1 MTQHHPITLAA
12 LLLAGAAQAQQQLEA
27 VQVQGRATLGAADSA
42 SEGEVKAERLERRP
56 LLRPAELLEAMPG
69 MLVTQHSGD
78 GKANQYFLRGFN
90 LDHGSD
96 FATSVIG
103 MPVNMSS
110 HAHGQGYMDL
120 NFLIPELVSSLQYR
134 KGSHAAEDGDF
145 VTTGSARIAYQR
157 RLDAPFTEASL
168 GEHGYRRGL
177 VAADTALGPTGE
189 WRLLGALEASR
200 YDGPW
205 DQPEDLHRGN
215 GVLRLSRGD
224 ADNGL
229 AISAMSYSARW
240 RASEHVPERAFQSG
254 EIGRYGTLLANDGG
268 VTHRHSLSTE
278 CARSDAKQE
287 WRASAYVI
295 DYALNL
301 FSGPSGFINGAD
313 GDQHE
318 QADHRKLWGGQFKH
332 TLLSPAPNLELGWGL
347 QWRHDRIAQ
356 LGLYD
361 TVNRQRTHTV
371 REDRVEQDLLGLFG
385 EARWRVTPWLRA
397 HAGLRWDRL
406 RARNDALA
414 GEFNTDN
421 GGRASQ
427 TLWSPKLGLIA
438 RAAPGIELYAQWS
451 RGFRSNDVRGATSAT
466 NPNDGEPQALLPLLA
481 RTQSQEIGLRTQ
493 PARGWN
499 SSLVL
504 WQARLAS
511 ELVFVGDAGVT
522 EARGASRRR
531 GLEWSND
538 IAPWPWLLVDADMAW
553 SRARFVAAQ
562 VESGGGN
569 RVPNAVP
576 FNASLAA
583 TVKPTGPWFA
593 GLKLRYIGS
602 YALEESGREKS
613 RANWTANLKLGWR
626 LNPGNELSLDVLNLF
641 DRRANDIEY
650 WGEAC
655 TRAEGAGCGGGEGI
669 AGRLVHPMEPRAV
682 RVGWRASF

>member
-1 MTQHHPITLAA
+1 MRHPIALAT
-12 LLLAGAAQAQQQLEA
+12 LLLAGATQAQQQLEA
-27 VQVQGRATLGAADSA
+27 VQVVGRATLGAADSA

-96 FATSVIG
+96 FATSVLG

-134 KGSHAAEDGDF
+134 KGSYAAEDGDF
-145 VTTGSARIAYQR
+145 VTTGSARVAYKRQ
-157 RLDAPFTEASL
+157 LDAPFVEATL

-177 VAADTALGPTGE
+177 VAADTALGPGGD

-205 DQPEDLHRGN
+205 EQPEDLHRGN
-215 GVLRLSRGD
+215 GVLRLSTGD

-229 AISAMSYSARW
+229 AISLMSYSARW
-240 RASEHVPERAFQSG
+240 RASEHVPERAILTG

-268 VTHRHSLSTE
+268 VTHRHSLSAE
-278 CARSDAKQE
+278 WARSDAKQE
-287 WRASAYVI
+287 WRASGYVI
-295 DYALNL
+295 DYGLNL
-301 FSGPSGFINGAD
+301 FSGPSGFINGPE

-318 QADHRKLWGGQFKH
+318 QVDRRKLWGGQFKH
-332 TLLSPAPNLELGWGL
+332 TLLAPLPDLELGWGA
-347 QWRHDRIAQ
+347 QWRHDRIGQ
-356 LGLYD
+356 LGLYN
-361 TVNRQRTHTV
+361 TVDRQRTHTL

-385 EARWRVTPWLRA
+385 EARYRLAPWLRA

-406 RARNDALA
+406 RARNEALA
-414 GEFNTDN
+414 GEFNGDN
-421 GGRASQ
+421 GGRASK

-438 RAAPGIELYAQWS
+438 RAAPNLELYAQWS
-451 RGFRSNDVRGATSAT
+451 KGFRSNDVRGATSAT

-481 RTQSQEIGLRTQ
+481 RTQGQEIGLRTQ

-511 ELVFVGDAGVT
+511 ELVFVGDEGVT

-538 IAPWPWLLVDADMAW
+538 FAPWPWLLVDADMAW
-553 SRARFVAAQ
+553 SRARFV
-562 VESGGGN
+562 EPENGGN

-583 TVKPTGPWFA
+583 TLKPVGPWFA

-602 YALEESGREKS
+602 YDLEETGREKS

-626 LNPGNELSLDVLNLF
+626 VGPGNELSLDVLNLF

-682 RVGWRASF
+682 RISWRVGF